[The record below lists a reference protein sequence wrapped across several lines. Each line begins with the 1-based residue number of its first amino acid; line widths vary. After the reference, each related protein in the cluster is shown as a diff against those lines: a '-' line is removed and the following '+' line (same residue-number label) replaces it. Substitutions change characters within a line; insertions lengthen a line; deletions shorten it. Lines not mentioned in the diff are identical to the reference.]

1 MKPITIA
8 GILLLII
15 GALGLA
21 YQGIHYTH
29 RENVLDVGSI
39 HLTYDT
45 QEQIPISP
53 ILGGLALAGG
63 VALLAI
69 GAQQKS

>member
-8 GILLLII
+8 GILLII
-15 GALGLA
+15 VGVIGLA
-21 YQGIHYTH
+21 YQGIHYTQ

-39 HLTYDT
+39 HLTHDT
-45 QEQIPISP
+45 EKQIPISP

-63 VALLAI
+63 VALLVL
-69 GAQQKS
+69 GGRQKS